1 MKKGDIYLVEIPFL
15 GGHEQEGTRPAII
28 LADTATPVIVIIPC
42 TSNTHALRF
51 PFTLRIENSKSNG
64 FKESSIALTFHL
76 RSIDKSRLKK
86 KIGSLETK
94 YVQQLNKMIKQLLD
108 IK

>member
-28 LADTATPVIVIIPC
+28 LADTKTPIIIVVPL
-42 TSNTHALRF
+42 TSNTDSLRF
-51 PFTLRIENSKSNG
+51 PFTLRIQNSKINNL
-64 FKESSIALTFHL
+64 KELSIALVFHV

-86 KIGSLETK
+86 RIGSLEPK
-94 YVQQLNKMIKQLLD
+94 HVRELDKMIKKLLD
-108 IK
+108 I

>member
-28 LADTATPVIVIIPC
+28 LANTKTPVIVIPL
-42 TSNTHALRF
+42 TSNTHTLRF
-51 PFTLRIENSKSNG
+51 PFTLRIQNSKING
-64 FKESSIALTFHL
+64 LKELSIALVFHM

-86 KIGSLETK
+86 RIGSLEPK
-94 YVQQLNKMIKQLLD
+94 YIRELDKMMKKLLNI
-108 IK
+108 